1 MSLRNIIRRETQNRF
16 RAFGVVIVVGTMF
29 AGCGGWPSEF
39 EQIKGD
45 QPRMLDMVY
54 RNVSAGPDQF
64 GRYLAEAAPG
74 DTVEVD
80 AFFSGEEIR
89 SITWLVSYDVRM
101 GDYGTGDTALN
112 YQPLE
117 LLPGDEDPGFPRAR
131 DIAFRFVVP
140 DSLLEVGVYRLLS
153 MLPPEVADQIPDS
166 IVGSLVTGVEP
177 EQLAVLLGQ
186 AMGSES
192 QDTLFKALQ
201 LLTTPVRILAVV
213 NDFYRFRSD
222 FMVRMHRFFEG
233 SYPYIHTNRN
243 PTVRFVGIVKMKR
256 PEPDRDYV
264 GSLRP
269 SDTVFVLASELSY
282 IPERY
287 FGDPGALLFTDT
299 LLVDTGYVYAG
310 VTDTGVFWYTD
321 TRDTAT
327 SLTFTPNGTGAGP
340 GYEPEI
346 YRSQW
351 FVQHSPD
358 QEAVVSEKD
367 LISIFTTGGATTP
380 ISPARDTAITEATL
394 WVQVYDEFLGEF
406 QRPSGSSLREVHVNF
421 QYTKDYAEKWMDN

>member
-1 MSLRNIIRRETQNRF
+1 MPSRSIVRRETQYRF
-16 RAFGVVIVVGTMF
+16 RAFGVAIIVGTMF
-29 AGCGGWPSEF
+29 VGCGGWPSEF
-39 EQIKGD
+39 EQVKGD

-54 RNVSAGPDQF
+54 RNLSAGPDRH

-80 AFFSGEEIR
+80 ALFSGKEIR
-89 SITWLVSYDVRM
+89 SITWMVSCDVRI

-140 DSLLEVGVYRLLS
+140 DSLLEVGVHRLLS
-153 MLPPEVADQIPDS
+153 MLPPEVTDQIPDS
-166 IVGSLVTGVEP
+166 IVGSLVTGMDP
-177 EQLAVLLGQ
+177 EQLALSLGR

-213 NDFYRFRSD
+213 NDTSRFKSD
-222 FMVRMHRFFEG
+222 FVVRMHRFFEG

-269 SDTVFVLASELSY
+269 NDTVFVLASELPY
-282 IPERY
+282 IPEIY
-287 FGDPGALLFTDT
+287 FGDPGALLFTNT

-310 VTDTGVFWYTD
+310 VTDTGVFRYTD

-327 SLTFTPNGTGAGP
+327 SLTFTPSGTGAGP

-351 FVQHSPD
+351 FVQHAPD
-358 QEAVVSEKD
+358 EEAVVSESD
-367 LISIFTTGGATTP
+367 WISIITTGGGATP
-380 ISPARDTAITEATL
+380 ISPARDTSITEATL

-406 QRPSGSSLREVHVNF
+406 QRPTGSSLREVQVNF
-421 QYTKDYAEKWMDN
+421 RYTREYAEKWMDN